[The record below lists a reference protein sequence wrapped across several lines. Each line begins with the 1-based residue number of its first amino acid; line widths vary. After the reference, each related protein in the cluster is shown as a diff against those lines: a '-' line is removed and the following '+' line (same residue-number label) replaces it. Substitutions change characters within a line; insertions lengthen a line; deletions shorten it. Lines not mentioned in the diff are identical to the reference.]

1 MVGKAVVNFP
11 ERDRWLYFLAL
22 SSPFHNEP
30 QPRGEIK
37 KMKCHKCGNKE
48 DIWDKHCLKC
58 GIVIQPKKVI
68 RSGVGG
74 DWWW

>member
-1 MVGKAVVNFP
+1 
-11 ERDRWLYFLAL
+11 
-22 SSPFHNEP
+22 
-30 QPRGEIK
+30 
-37 KMKCHKCGNKE
+37 MKCHKCGNKE